1 MIFLS
6 HNSKDKPV
14 VEQVALK
21 LKGIYGQNN
30 VFMTLGQFSRET
42 VFLIK

>member
-6 HNSKDKPV
+6 HNKKDKPV

-21 LKGIYGQNN
+21 LRAIYVQDN
-30 VFMTLGQFSRET
+30 VF
-42 VFLIK
+42 

>member
-6 HNSKDKPV
+6 HNNKDKPV

-21 LKGIYGQNN
+21 LRAIYVQDN
-30 VFMTLGQFSRET
+30 VF
-42 VFLIK
+42 

>member
-21 LKGIYGQNN
+21 LKGIYGQKMF
-30 VFMTLGQFSRET
+30 FMIPGQFSRET